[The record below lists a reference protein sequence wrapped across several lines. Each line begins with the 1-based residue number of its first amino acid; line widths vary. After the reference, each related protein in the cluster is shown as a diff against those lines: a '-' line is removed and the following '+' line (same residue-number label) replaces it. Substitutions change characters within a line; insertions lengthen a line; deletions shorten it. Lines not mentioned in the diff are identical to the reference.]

1 VVADLTRRLNLMPRI
16 FGRLPTRT
24 ARYAALAIAVAML
37 AGATTGLAQF
47 GFGQVK
53 AVKSKG
59 HVLVDLEPIAKFF
72 SAKTKYT
79 KRTKALTITK
89 GKTSI
94 GMQVGSQ
101 KATLNGKDKTLPAPP
116 QIVDGKTMV
125 PLRWTCEAL
134 GGKVAVQDGKMIS
147 ICAPPPS
154 SQCIAVKMPQ

>member
-1 VVADLTRRLNLMPRI
+1 MPQI
-16 FGRLPTRT
+16 FGRLPASAVRF
-24 ARYAALAIAVAML
+24 AALAVAVTML
-37 AGATTGLAQF
+37 AGVTAGLAQF
-47 GFGQVK
+47 AFGQTK

-59 HVLVDLEPIAKFF
+59 HVLVDVEPIAKFF
-72 SAKTKYT
+72 GAKTKYT
-79 KRTKALTITK
+79 KRTKALDITK

-94 GMQVGSQ
+94 NMQVGSK
-101 KATLNGKDKTLPAPP
+101 KAKLNGKEKTLPAPP
-116 QIVDGKTMV
+116 QIVDSKTMV